1 MTQPRDGMPEPAQD
15 AILTLDQAAGLFDV
29 SVKTF
34 IKLLRDEDVP
44 ARKIGREWR
53 FSREA
58 LLRWLGDGRSR
69 SYSDSDQEQRRYF
82 DALAPAYDQV
92 RDQSFETVLLAALER
107 FCPPADNGLS
117 IDYGSGTGHI
127 AQWVAANRG
136 RVLALD
142 VSSGMLAELNRQAAA
157 KGLAAIATRL
167 CEPGDVPAEDGQARC
182 VYASLCLHHVP
193 EPAETIRAFRRVLAQ
208 GGRLAVVEYD
218 AYRDEQWQQAMHDTW
233 PGISRHMLGGWLA
246 EAGFLHPEVVWEQ
259 AAPEGRTAYLM
270 RAEAP

>member
-1 MTQPRDGMPEPAQD
+1 MTQSRHGVTEPDMD
-15 AILTLDQAAGLFDV
+15 AILTLDQAAALFDV

-92 RDQSFETVLLAALER
+92 RDQSFEVGLLAALER
-107 FCPPADNGLS
+107 HCPPAVNGLC
-117 IDYGSGTGHI
+117 IDYGSGTGQI

-142 VSSGMLAELNRQAAA
+142 VSSGMLAELNRQASA
-157 KGLAAIATRL
+157 KGLATIVTRL
-167 CEPGDVPAEDGQARC
+167 CEPGDVPAEDGQAQC

-193 EPAETIRAFRRVLAQ
+193 DPVETIRAFRRVLAA
-208 GGRLAVVEYD
+208 GGQLAVVEYD
-218 AYRDEQWQQAMHDTW
+218 TYRDELWQQAMHDTW
-233 PGISRHMLGGWLA
+233 PGIARAMLAGWLA
-246 EAGFLHPEVVWEQ
+246 EAGFLRPGVVWEQ